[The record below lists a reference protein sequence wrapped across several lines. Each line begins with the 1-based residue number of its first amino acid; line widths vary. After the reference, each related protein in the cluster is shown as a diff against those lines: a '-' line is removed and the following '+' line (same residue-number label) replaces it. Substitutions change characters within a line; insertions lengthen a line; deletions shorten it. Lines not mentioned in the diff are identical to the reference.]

1 VTDARRFWVYI
12 MASRQHG
19 TLYVGITN
27 DLAARI
33 FAHKQGRGS
42 QFVRRYS
49 VTRLV
54 WYELYE
60 RSDEAIAREKQL
72 KKWRRDWK
80 TRLIEEMNPVWSDLY
95 PTLNM

>member
-1 VTDARRFWVYI
+1 

-60 RSDEAIAREKQL
+60 RPDEAIAREKQL